1 MELGARLTESII
13 VISLSTNKGT
23 RMTDR
28 RDELIEA
35 GLEILREEG
44 LAGFSQARIA
54 ARVGLRQGH
63 LTYYFP
69 TRTTLLAAVARKAID
84 NQLASLGRMVASTAS
99 KKAAAKAITA
109 ATLNH
114 RNTRVLVAL
123 NQAADQEAE
132 VRAVFNELTDG
143 FVTELGK
150 LLKTLGLEAGED
162 RIDMVHALFVG
173 LSVIELAT
181 SRARGR
187 ERSEAALQSAL
198 SMLAGARPSRS
209 KPARR
214 ES

>member
-1 MELGARLTESII
+1 VA
-13 VISLSTNKGT
+13 
-23 RMTDR
+23 DR

-35 GLEILREEG
+35 GLEILRDEG

-69 TRTTLLAAVARKAID
+69 TRTDLLAAVARKAID
-84 NQLASLGRMVASTAS
+84 NQLAGIARTVALAESRDAAV
-99 KKAAAKAITA
+99 KAVVS

-123 NQAADQEAE
+123 NQAADQEPE
-132 VRAVFNELTDG
+132 VRALFNELTGG
-143 FVTELGK
+143 FVTELGN
-150 LLKTLGLEAGED
+150 LLQALGLEPRED
-162 RIDMVHALFVG
+162 RIDLFHALFVG

-187 ERSEAALQSAL
+187 ERSEAVIRSAL
-198 SMLAGARPSRS
+198 SLLSTGPTTRSRS
-209 KPARR
+209 KRKQR
-214 ES
+214 

>member
-1 MELGARLTESII
+1 LTDSRIR
-13 VISLSTNKGT
+13 ISLSTNKGVFVS
-23 RMTDR
+23 DR

-54 ARVGLRQGH
+54 NRVGLRQGH

-69 TRTTLLAAVARKAID
+69 TRANLLAAVASKAIV
-84 NQLASLGRMVASTAS
+84 NQLASLGRMVASANSTE
-99 KKAAAKAITA
+99 AAAKAITA

-123 NQAADQEAE
+123 NQAADREPE
-132 VRAVFNELTDG
+132 VRALFNELTDG
-143 FVTELGK
+143 FVTDLRN
-150 LLKTLGLEAGED
+150 LLETLGLEAGEE

-187 ERSEAALQSAL
+187 ERSEAAVLSAL
-198 SMLAGARPSRS
+198 SILAGGRSSKSKHKRKPS
-209 KPARR
+209 
-214 ES
+214 

>member
-1 MELGARLTESII
+1 LTDSRIR
-13 VISLSTNKGT
+13 ISLSTNKGVFVS
-23 RMTDR
+23 DR

-54 ARVGLRQGH
+54 NRVGLRQGH

-69 TRTTLLAAVARKAID
+69 TRANLLAAVARKAID
-84 NQLASLGRMVASTAS
+84 NQLASLGRMVASANSTE
-99 KKAAAKAITA
+99 AAAKAITA

-123 NQAADQEAE
+123 NQAADREPE
-132 VRAVFNELTDG
+132 VRALFNELTDG
-143 FVTELGK
+143 FVTELGN
-150 LLKTLGLEAGED
+150 LLETLGLEAGEE

-187 ERSEAALQSAL
+187 ERSEAAVLSAL
-198 SMLAGARPSRS
+198 SILAGGRSSKSKHKRKPS
-209 KPARR
+209 
-214 ES
+214 